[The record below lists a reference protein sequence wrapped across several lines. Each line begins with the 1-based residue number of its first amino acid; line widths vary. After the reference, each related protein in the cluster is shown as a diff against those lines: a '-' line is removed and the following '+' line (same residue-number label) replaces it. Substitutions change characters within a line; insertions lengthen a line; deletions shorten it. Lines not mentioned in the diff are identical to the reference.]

1 MKGAKPRRVGKKKF
15 NQLINEEINKVEA
28 HRPARV
34 KRNGVEVKPELQED
48 YIKDKEELATT
59 SSASKRPLTKFGSLK
74 TSYFNK
80 PCIYM
85 LYRGD
90 KIVYIGQTECLARR
104 IAEHLQSDKEFDSF
118 VVHSFI
124 EDNYVRLKKEQ
135 ILIRKH
141 RPAYNVVH
149 K

>member
-1 MKGAKPRRVGKKKF
+1 
-15 NQLINEEINKVEA
+15 
-28 HRPARV
+28 
-34 KRNGVEVKPELQED
+34 
-48 YIKDKEELATT
+48 
-59 SSASKRPLTKFGSLK
+59 
-74 TSYFNK
+74 
-80 PCIYM
+80 M